1 MTSAGGVLAAVPAEL
16 DLDSIEQVHRH
27 DGYVTI
33 ATVRDGQY
41 RDRGAIRAGEVRS
54 MFPAMAAELLRD
66 SFYSINGF
74 YRTGHGKREVVG
86 LSIPAPYRR
95 ADGVRYLTS
104 CFVDLDTYRAGITP
118 AEAVGEVAR
127 LELEE
132 GLPGPSC
139 LAYSGRGVWCLWLL
153 QDETGQAARA
163 HDSRLPAWDRV
174 QGELWRRLQHLGADA
189 GARDLSRVTRIPGSI
204 NGKSGE
210 EVRYRWLTDSTGQVR
225 AYSLRELER
234 ALEVYSFVPEV
245 YTNPNPNTTRKALE
259 CPARVAGWVARW
271 SYRLQYLEHLEAL
284 RGGWQEGHRNTALF
298 LLSLILRRLGTPAI
312 RICEAVQRAG
322 RLCGLPAG
330 EAVSIVRD
338 LERLEKY
345 GNIRDETIIKKLE
358 VTDAEL
364 EAVDWKP
371 CRDDYWSADKRKARS
386 RSRADLVAHR
396 RELVRQAPE
405 GLSIRQVVAWLE
417 DHGLTASIRT
427 VQHDL
432 KAIGRATPAQ
442 EAQATQA
449 AYKGQQG
456 ELFTGGE
463 HG

>member
-1 MTSAGGVLAAVPAEL
+1 MPSTGGVLAAVPAAL

-33 ATVRDGQY
+33 ATVREGQY

-66 SFYSINGF
+66 AFYSINGF
-74 YRTGHGKREVVG
+74 YRTGHGKRDVAGV
-86 LSIPAPYRR
+86 SIPAPYRR

-132 GLPGPSC
+132 DLPGPSC

-153 QDETGQAARA
+153 QDAPGQAARA

-204 NGKSGE
+204 NGKAGA

-225 AYSLRELER
+225 VYSLQELER

-245 YTNPNPNTTRKALE
+245 YTNPNPNTSRHQLE
-259 CPARVAGWVARW
+259 GSGRSAGW
-271 SYRLQYLEHLEAL
+271 Q
-284 RGGWQEGHRNTALF
+284 
-298 LLSLILRRLGTPAI
+298 
-312 RICEAVQRAG
+312 
-322 RLCGLPAG
+322 
-330 EAVSIVRD
+330 
-338 LERLEKY
+338 
-345 GNIRDETIIKKLE
+345 
-358 VTDAEL
+358 
-364 EAVDWKP
+364 
-371 CRDDYWSADKRKARS
+371 
-386 RSRADLVAHR
+386 
-396 RELVRQAPE
+396 
-405 GLSIRQVVAWLE
+405 
-417 DHGLTASIRT
+417 
-427 VQHDL
+427 
-432 KAIGRATPAQ
+432 IGRA
-442 EAQATQA
+442 
-449 AYKGQQG
+449 
-456 ELFTGGE
+456 
-463 HG
+463 HV

>member
-1 MTSAGGVLAAVPAEL
+1 
-16 DLDSIEQVHRH
+16 
-27 DGYVTI
+27 
-33 ATVRDGQY
+33 
-41 RDRGAIRAGEVRS
+41 

-66 SFYSINGF
+66 AFYSSNGF
-74 YRTGHGKREVVG
+74 YRTGHGKRDVAGV
-86 LSIPAPYRR
+86 SIPAPYRR

-132 GLPGPSC
+132 DLPGPSC

-153 QDETGQAARA
+153 QDAPGQAARA

-204 NGKSGE
+204 NGKAGA

-225 AYSLRELER
+225 VYSLQELER

-245 YTNPNPNTTRKALE
+245 YTNPNPNTSRHQLE
-259 CPARVAGWVARW
+259 GSGRSAGWRALW
-271 SYRLQYLEHLEAL
+271 TYRLQYLEHLEAL
-284 RGGWQEGHRNTALF
+284 RGGWHEGHRNTALF
-298 LLSLILRRLGTPAI
+298 LLSLFLRRCGTPAI

-330 EAVSIVRD
+330 ESVRIVRD
-338 LERLEKY
+338 LERLDKY
-345 GNIRDETIIKKLE
+345 RRIRDRKILELLE

-364 EAVDWKP
+364 EAVGWSPRK
-371 CRDDYWSADKRKARS
+371 DDYWSADKRKARS
-386 RSRADLVAHR
+386 RSRAGQVEHR

-417 DHGLTASIRT
+417 EQGLTASYRT
-427 VQHDL
+427 VLLDL
-432 KAIGRATPAQ
+432 EAIGRATPAQ
-442 EAQATQA
+442 AAQATQA